1 MQRLIIWLW
10 WKVKVSAKF
19 RKEYATREPICAS
32 KETETII
39 FYVLFHSRYR
49 AVSIA
54 DRLEPNTFESPNKTR
69 DLKVFLARNVD
80 IIANPRNQ
88 KPNSKVIS
96 SPIFPIV
103 RRWDFPLQT
112 RVFGLRLHW
121 VKNDT
126 KWAGV
131 GRYCYQWLVTLFVFI
146 FKTVYNNRIQ
156 RRNGQ
161 SLLWGHASR
170 WAQQT
175 VLHTVDLLGHVSSN
189 KTAETANRKSD
200 IHNVVHNKCMLY
212 SWIVAV
218 FLGFLEEKESDRK
231 RSISHQRHKQD
242 FLRNSVEIASDLLR
256 LVGLDVNI

>member
-1 MQRLIIWLW
+1 MKRTNQRQEVGTWQAKAPCVSCLHYYSGRWLQRLIIWLW

-103 RRWDFPLQT
+103 RRWDFRYRRAYLDCAYTEWKTIQSELVSGGIVINGWSLSLFSFSKQCT
-112 RVFGLRLHW
+112 TIAYKEET
-121 VKNDT
+121 VKAYSEDMHQDEPNR
-126 KWAGV
+126 
-131 GRYCYQWLVTLFVFI
+131 RYCIL
-146 FKTVYNNRIQ
+146 
-156 RRNGQ
+156 
-161 SLLWGHASR
+161 
-170 WAQQT
+170 
-175 VLHTVDLLGHVSSN
+175 
-189 KTAETANRKSD
+189 
-200 IHNVVHNKCMLY
+200 
-212 SWIVAV
+212 
-218 FLGFLEEKESDRK
+218 
-231 RSISHQRHKQD
+231 
-242 FLRNSVEIASDLLR
+242 
-256 LVGLDVNI
+256 